1 MSNAVHSHTDTLT
14 SSTKTRM
21 VTTVLSRRLSAAPTK
36 LDSLLQQA
44 RIFQNL
50 QSLVLSMATP
60 RPTPTRFVFGRP
72 NSVTSLTVLR
82 LSSTNSWLQVK
93 QSGTSKT
100 VLFCFCRMG
109 STVRDPNTQVP
120 ASKDSY
126 SCQTRPTRQC

>member
-93 QSGTSKT
+93 QSGTSRT
-100 VLFCFCRMG
+100 VLFCYCLMD

-126 SCQTRPTRQC
+126 SCPTRPTRQC